1 VYGNLQ
7 RGADQKRGVNQREL
21 SGLRYCTKVKV
32 KVAGQG
38 RRKQD
43 ECLDIWNIGG
53 VGSGLRSIGQVVG
66 FWGLE
71 GRALNKPVNREVHR
85 AVNRFSESIR

>member
-1 VYGNLQ
+1 M
-7 RGADQKRGVNQREL
+7 
-21 SGLRYCTKVKV
+21 KV

-43 ECLDIWNIGG
+43 QCLDIWSIGG
-53 VGSGLRSIGQVVG
+53 VGPGPRSIGQVVG

-71 GRALNKPVNREVHR
+71 GRALNMPVNRAVHR